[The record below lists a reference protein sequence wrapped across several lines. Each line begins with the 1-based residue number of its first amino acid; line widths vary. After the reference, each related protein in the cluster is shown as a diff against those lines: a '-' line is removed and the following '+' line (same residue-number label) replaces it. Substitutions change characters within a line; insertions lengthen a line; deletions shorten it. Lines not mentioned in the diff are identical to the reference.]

1 MLLRVQGVA
10 HGIYMYDMLSCDLG
24 HRWVWCYVEL
34 SENLIGT
41 DGN

>member
-34 SENLIGT
+34 SVNLIGT